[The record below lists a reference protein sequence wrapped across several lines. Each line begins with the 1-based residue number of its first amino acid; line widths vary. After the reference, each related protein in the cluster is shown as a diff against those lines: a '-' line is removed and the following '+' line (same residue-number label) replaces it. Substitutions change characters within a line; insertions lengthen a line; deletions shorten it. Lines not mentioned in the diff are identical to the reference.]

1 MVISY
6 CWYYCKM
13 CKFVIKLISSDY
25 NGINGSKNDYDW
37 LGFRV
42 CDILF
47 YDFCNNFLYRL
58 VGEV

>member
-1 MVISY
+1 
-6 CWYYCKM
+6 M

-37 LGFRV
+37 LSFRV

-47 YDFCNNFLYRL
+47 YDFCENFLYKL